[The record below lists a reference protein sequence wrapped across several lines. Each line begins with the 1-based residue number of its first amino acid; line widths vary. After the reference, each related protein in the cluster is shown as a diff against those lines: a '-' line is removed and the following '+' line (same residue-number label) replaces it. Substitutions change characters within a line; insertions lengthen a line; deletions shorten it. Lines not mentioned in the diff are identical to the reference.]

1 MKKTNDGDLL
11 RLPACLHPRPDS
23 QADYK
28 CASQIVEVDPGFGD
42 VADLGMGTSE
52 SAGHALDVRVVLGAG
67 VEP

>member
-42 VADLGMGTSE
+42 VADLGHGD
-52 SAGHALDVRVVLGAG
+52 L
-67 VEP
+67 